1 MNTPEL
7 QALVHEFFENT
18 SVIAPGEPDPV
29 GKHDLTVRTQLWRLW
44 RDNRRLREERIVLNG
59 RAATLDHL
67 EYVLK
72 DVTDVI
78 LTLRHP
84 EYGIECTVARTTL
97 GEDAFVTVINQPDG
111 ITGILNAYGALLSDT
126 GAG

>member
-1 MNTPEL
+1 MNTPER
-7 QALVHEFFENT
+7 QALVQEFFENT

-44 RDNRRLREERIVLNG
+44 RDNRRLREERVVLNG
-59 RAATLDHL
+59 RASTLDQL
-67 EYVLK
+67 EYILK

-78 LTLRHP
+78 VTLRHP
-84 EYGIECTVARTTL
+84 EYGIECTVARDDA
-97 GEDAFVTVINQPDG
+97 GEHVFETVINQPDG

-126 GAG
+126 RAG